1 MTEERITSLIDTVED
16 CSVEEQE
23 MIVEIL
29 EDLQG
34 KFPEVDQVLVRKF
47 KALDHLFGGSDL
59 SESSWRFFSVRSFYR
74 KISFRKSSGSCAR
87 NREKVILRIE
97 FKHRAD
103 HPPLLL
109 KIASGNGSNEENAE
123 SISIKIRS

>member
-59 SESSWRFFSVRSFYR
+59 SESSWRFFPLEVSTGKFPLENLPDHVR
-74 KISFRKSSGSCAR
+74 
-87 NREKVILRIE
+87 E
-97 FKHRAD
+97 
-103 HPPLLL
+103 
-109 KIASGNGSNEENAE
+109 IAKKLYYE
-123 SISIKIRS
+123 